1 MRSAAASAVAD
12 GAVPGPARPHVVVV
26 GDVGLDVVA
35 KLAGPVVFGQDTR
48 ARVTVAPGGAGGNTA
63 AWLARYDLDVSLV
76 ARVGDDEAGRTA
88 ATELTAAG
96 VACRFAVDPS
106 LPTCC
111 VVVLVAP
118 DGDRTMLPDRGANA
132 AFCAADVDLPAVDGR
147 GHLHLSGYVLLD
159 DGSRPAG
166 LAALAAARAAGWTTS
181 VDPQAA
187 THIEAAGAADFRAWV
202 EGTDLL
208 LPNDAEL
215 AALGGL
221 NAVLAVVGD
230 VVVTHGRHGASW
242 YSATQRVSVPAPAA
256 HEADSTGAGDAF
268 NAGLLAA
275 WLSGAG
281 ALASVQAGVEAGTA
295 AAARVGARPVG

>member
-1 MRSAAASAVAD
+1 MSS
-12 GAVPGPARPHVVVV
+12 RPQVTVV

-35 KLAGPVVFGQDTR
+35 KLAGAVVFGHDTR
-48 ARVTVAPGGAGGNTA
+48 ARVAVAPGGAGGNTA
-63 AWLARYDLDVSLV
+63 AWLARLHVDVSLL

-88 ATELTAAG
+88 HTELTAAG
-96 VACRFAVDPS
+96 IDCRFAVDPD

-118 DGDRTMLPDRGANA
+118 DGDRTMLADRGANA
-132 AFCAADVDLPAVDGR
+132 AFCPEDVILPAVTDR

-159 DGSRPAG
+159 EGSRPAG
-166 LAALAAARAAGWTTS
+166 LASLERARAAGWTTS

-187 THIEAAGAADFRAWV
+187 NHIPSVGAETFLSWVAGV
-202 EGTDLL
+202 DLL

-215 AALGGL
+215 GALGGVE
-221 NAVLAVVGD
+221 AVLDSVET

-242 YSATQRVSVPAPAA
+242 YSSSARVTAPALQV
-256 HEADSTGAGDAF
+256 HETDSTGAGDAF

-275 WLSGAG
+275 WLTGGDPLTS
-281 ALASVQAGVEAGTA
+281 LQAGVLAGSA
-295 AAARVGARPVG
+295 AAAHLGARPHRPC